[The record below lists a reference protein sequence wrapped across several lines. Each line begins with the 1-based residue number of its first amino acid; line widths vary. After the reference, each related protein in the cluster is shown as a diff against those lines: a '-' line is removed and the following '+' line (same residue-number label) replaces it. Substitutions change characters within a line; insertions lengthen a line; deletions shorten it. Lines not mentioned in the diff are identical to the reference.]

1 MEPPMVIYHTAPVR
15 CFPLLVECMAGHF
28 ANPFHFR
35 MPFAGRSREQH
46 RMGML
51 SGIIPY
57 GDNLAEL
64 PRRSLPGNGFP
75 RDVLHNGIDFVEESR
90 LRDVDFLYG
99 IFDGRLI
106 RKQEGDFIFT
116 VISHPA
122 RHIYDIFRYLS
133 YACSTTPREV
143 QRAEGLIHF
152 DAIVREGLPRFVD
165 KFLGDE
171 LEIVVDGVAYD
182 LVDDMF
188 RFNFQVAYDFIGIE
202 DRMELVVEVL
212 SDRLGIPIVPTPR
225 LLSRRSSI
233 ASTEDYRFADMC
245 AVLSRELDLYERTAS
260 RICDP
265 ARA

>member
-1 MEPPMVIYHTAPVR
+1 MVIYHTAPVR

-28 ANPFHFR
+28 ANACHFR
-35 MPFAGRSREQH
+35 MPFAARTPEQH

-57 GDNLAEL
+57 REDLAEL

-75 RDVLHNGIDFVEESR
+75 SDILHNGIDFVEEPR
-90 LRDVDFLYG
+90 LRDIDFLYG

-106 RKQEGDFIFT
+106 RRQEGDFIFT

-122 RHIYDIFRYLS
+122 RHVYDVFRYLS
-133 YACSTTPREV
+133 YACSTTPV
-143 QRAEGLIHF
+143 QVRRAEGLIHL
-152 DAIVREGLPRFVD
+152 DEIVREGMPGFVD
-165 KFLGDE
+165 RFLADE

-182 LVDDMF
+182 LIDDMF
-188 RFNFQVAYDFIGIE
+188 RFNFRVPYDFIGVE
-202 DRMELVVEVL
+202 ERMDLVIDVL
-212 SDRLGIPIVPTPR
+212 SDRLDVPIAPTAR

-233 ASTEDYRFADMC
+233 ASTDDYRFADVC
-245 AVLSRELDLYERTAS
+245 AALSQEVTLYEGIMS